1 MQIANLE
8 AGSVAREE
16 AQHRLQS
23 LLVKRLKL
31 TDDYLRADAAGC
43 DAQKLRDEELREQ
56 HPEQVVTPE
65 QPDFSEEEHQHD
77 QDQGEGS
84 RSSPEHEVYQPE
96 LEEAQE
102 SRRSLRSVRPRK
114 A

>member
-1 MQIANLE
+1 M
-8 AGSVAREE
+8 
-16 AQHRLQS
+16 QS

-43 DAQKLRDEELREQ
+43 DAQKLRDEVEQ
-56 HPEQVVTPE
+56 YPEQVVTPE
-65 QPDFSEEEHQHD
+65 QPDFREEEHQ
-77 QDQGEGS
+77 GS
-84 RSSPEHEVYQPE
+84 RSSPELEEAPDEVPE

-102 SRRSLRSVRPRK
+102 SRRSVRPRK